1 MVSVLM
7 KLPFLSLTAM
17 EDADLRET
25 VGGEDVS
32 VKEELQP
39 AGSTH

>member
-1 MVSVLM
+1 MLSVLM

-17 EDADLRET
+17 EEADLNET

-32 VKEELQP
+32 VREQLHP
-39 AGSTH
+39 TGYIH